1 MELSFWEGILVG
13 KLAPGRDV
21 QLRERPVAGFAAQD
35 LALDLAVGP
44 VQPAVIS
51 VREPLSVPFQC
62 LEPIL
67 VAEPQPARA
76 EEPLQVSLP
85 KAPPEEVPALLAL
98 LLTEPLA
105 FPQPPVPGEALRLH
119 PEVLPVPQP
128 LPQPLPR
135 PLVLPEGL
143 RHRARPPLLRLRPHR
158 LPGGAQKLEGAIRE
172 QVAEPNPLSL
182 ERERSNG
189 AVRNSQ
195 SQCSKSIRNSQL

>member
-1 MELSFWEGILVG
+1 MELSFWQGILVEE
-13 KLAPGRDV
+13 LATGRDV
-21 QLRERPVAGFAAQD
+21 QLRERPVVGFAAQG
-35 LALDLAVGP
+35 LALVLAVGLM
-44 VQPAVIS
+44 QPAV
-51 VREPLSVPFQC
+51 VGLREPLSVPFQR
-62 LEPIL
+62 LEP
-67 VAEPQPARA
+67 VVVPEPQPARA

-98 LLTEPLA
+98 LLAEPLA

-119 PEVLPVPQP
+119 SEVLPV
-128 LPQPLPR
+128 PQPLPR
-135 PLVLPEGL
+135 PLVLPECL

-158 LPGGAQKLEGAIRE
+158 LPRGAQKLEGAIPE